1 MTQGT
6 TLIRTTQGDITK
18 IASVVA
24 IVNAANNSLLGGGG
38 VDGAIHRAAGKELLA
53 ECRKLHGCET
63 GEAKITKA
71 YKLPCKYVI
80 HTVGPIWR
88 GGNRKEA
95 ELLGNCYRNSLKVA
109 KEHGIR
115 SVAFPSISTGVYS
128 YPLEQA
134 AAVAVR
140 AVSEFITANP
150 DAINEVVWVL
160 FDPRTKAAYDKALK
174 TLEAELAAKSEPV
187 KTQNPT
193 QQLDFCLK
201 YIPILEMIDTDPS
214 LKEACAKH
222 SAYAKD
228 EKHASL
234 INYLYNYFMK
244 EAYKKGIVVTNY
256 SDLVEEAGMK
266 DKVAEPTEEE
276 LKTLSAE
283 QILGCIAWHFRRDYF
298 SNGSLI
304 SSSIAEG
311 HMLRMLKAYVE
322 KM

>member
-1 MTQGT
+1 
-6 TLIRTTQGDITK
+6 
-18 IASVVA
+18 
-24 IVNAANNSLLGGGG
+24 
-38 VDGAIHRAAGKELLA
+38 
-53 ECRKLHGCET
+53 
-63 GEAKITKA
+63 
-71 YKLPCKYVI
+71 
-80 HTVGPIWR
+80 VGPIWR
-88 GGNRKEA
+88 GGNHNEA
-95 ELLGNCYRNSLKVA
+95 DLLGNCYKNSLKVA

-134 AAVAVR
+134 ADVAVH
-140 AVSEFITANP
+140 AVSKFISDNP
-150 DAINEVVWVL
+150 DAIDEVVWVL
-160 FDPRTKAAYDKALK
+160 FDAKTKAAYDKALK
-174 TLEAELAAKSEPV
+174 ELEAEIAAKLEAKQVKAAPKAAKSDPKV
-187 KTQNPT
+187 DTGKPSTTKPSKDT
-193 QQLDFCLK
+193 PQLDFCLK

-234 INYLYNYFMK
+234 INYLYDYFMK

-256 SDLVEEAGMK
+256 MELVEEAGMK
-266 DKVAEPTEEE
+266 NKVAEPTEEE
-276 LKTLSAE
+276 LKALSAN

-304 SSSIAEG
+304 DSSIAEG

-322 KM
+322 KIDGYRKDA